1 MKANYKELFM
11 TPNGQAVLADLER
24 IVNMTRMDAD
34 NPNPN
39 SALYKCAQLALMQ
52 RIYNQIDKV
61 ATE

>member
-1 MKANYKELFM
+1 MKANYSELFM
-11 TPNGQAVLADLER
+11 TPNGQAVLQDLER
-24 IVNMTRMDAD
+24 IVNMTRLDAE

-61 ATE
+61 A

>member
-61 ATE
+61 AAE

>member
-11 TPNGQAVLADLER
+11 TPNGQAVLQDLER

-61 ATE
+61 AAE

>member
-24 IVNMTRMDAD
+24 IVNMTRLDAE

-52 RIYNQIDKV
+52 RIYNQLEKV
-61 ATE
+61 A

>member
-11 TPNGQAVLADLER
+11 TPNGQAVLEDLER

-39 SALYKCAQLALMQ
+39 SAVYKCAQLALMQ
-52 RIYNQIDKV
+52 RIYNQIEKPV
-61 ATE
+61 

>member
-11 TPNGQAVLADLER
+11 TPNGQAVLEDLER

-52 RIYNQIDKV
+52 RIYNQIEKP
-61 ATE
+61 A